1 VNLWDSG
8 KFLVSRHYY
17 PPFGCAAVR
26 SDDMMI
32 HQSGGRLLKKDYS
45 RRFFYALFS
54 GEEY

>member
-8 KFLVSRHYY
+8 KFLVNRHYY

-32 HQSGGRLLKKDYS
+32 HQSGGFWPKNRPAAFS
-45 RRFFYALFS
+45 MLF
-54 GEEY
+54 